1 MRHCF
6 FLFALLWLAGCD
18 PKTTSQPESSPLP
31 PPPPPGMPVAAVPA
45 RPRGLALADT
55 AAPYTTLPGFG
66 DTVQAPSQVRIN
78 GTLYRLE
85 TTILTDS
92 ARTLRY
98 TESPTAQP
106 GGSMSVGDSAQT
118 GTATGFEVL
127 YRFRLLRPNGQ
138 PLFVREL
145 RKSSFAAAMGQ
156 ELAVIA
162 EANAPVFSGYLP
174 AFNALAFEISL
185 YPPDSDAGGELL
197 VLLHATTGRVLYQGL
212 ARWTGGCN
220 SPAVLSNDGR
230 TLLTSTEILQANGHV
245 TKIDNKAKRE
255 VAGTL
260 LVNNQTVLVAYMP
273 GYDNTG
279 TRLPLQGPNAELMDL
294 NGRKLAAFKLES
306 VDGGLGYQMLSK
318 YVGQTR
324 SHYLFDE
331 TNGRLGVFPA
341 QNPVSARV
349 LALSQQPVFRAPQ
362 RPAEVRID
370 FTTETGTQATFYID
384 TVSGGIRHRLYRPA
398 Y

>member
-1 MRHCF
+1 MRLF
-6 FLFALLWLAGCD
+6 LLLFALLCVAGCD
-18 PKTTSQPESSPLP
+18 PKTTSQPESAPLP
-31 PPPPPGMPVAAVPA
+31 PPPAPPPAVAAPA
-45 RPRGLALADT
+45 RLRGLALADT
-55 AAPYTTLPGFG
+55 AAPYTTLLGFG

-78 GTLYRLE
+78 GALYRVE
-85 TTILTDS
+85 TTALTDS
-92 ARTLRY
+92 ARVLGA
-98 TESPTAQP
+98 TEAPSAGQP
-106 GGSMSVGDSAQT
+106 GGDSTQN

-138 PLFVREL
+138 PVFMREL
-145 RKSSFAAAMGQ
+145 RKSSFGAAMGQ

-162 EANAPVFSGYLP
+162 EANTPVFSGYLP

-230 TLLTSTEILQANGHV
+230 TLLTSTKILQANGRV

-255 VAGTL
+255 VGGTL

-273 GYDNTG
+273 GYDNSG

-294 NGRKLAAFKLES
+294 SGRKLAAFKLES

-318 YVGQTR
+318 YVGQTS

-362 RPAEVRID
+362 RPTEVRID
-370 FTTETGTQATFYID
+370 FTTETGTRATFYID
-384 TVSGGIRHRLYRPA
+384 TVNGGIRHRLHRPA

>member
-1 MRHCF
+1 MRPF
-6 FLFALLWLAGCD
+6 LFLFALLCLAGCD
-18 PKTTSQPESSPLP
+18 PKTTSRTESTALAP
-31 PPPPPGMPVAAVPA
+31 PPAPPPAVVVPA

-55 AAPYTTLPGFG
+55 VAPYTTLPGFG
-66 DTVQAPSQVRIN
+66 DTLQAPSQVRIN
-78 GTLYRLE
+78 GALYRVE
-85 TTILTDS
+85 TTTLTDS
-92 ARTLRY
+92 ARALRY
-98 TESPTAQP
+98 TESPTAYLD
-106 GGSMSVGDSAQT
+106 GSVDDSAHT

-145 RKSSFAAAMGQ
+145 KKSSFAAAMGQ

-174 AFNALAFEISL
+174 AFNALAFEVSL

-220 SPAVLSNDGR
+220 SPTVLSSDGR

-279 TRLPLQGPNAELMDL
+279 NQLPLQGPNAELMDL

-318 YVGQTR
+318 YIGQTR

-331 TNGRLGVFPA
+331 TNGRLGIFPA
-341 QNPVSARV
+341 QNPVLARV

-370 FTTETGTQATFYID
+370 FTTEAGTQATFYID
-384 TVSGGIRHRLYRPA
+384 TVSGGIRHRLHRPA